1 MAQVKTKTQLTKGFN
16 ITNGTTKVAFAHLNQ
31 RVPQDEVVD
40 GGLYTVTFCL
50 QKSSKD
56 VQDFCAGYQQMAQEA
71 MQKYNVQVPDVG
83 SILRDG
89 DSYNANKRVA
99 QGKEPFDCYVN
110 SFFIKCSSQYP
121 IRMCDD
127 KGYDC
132 YALDRQGQHLKDGFT
147 GTDAYYLPTI
157 NGSLVNFRVK
167 FNVGFNNLKQT
178 FFARPYVE
186 WIQQV
191 VPGEDYSTG
200 PKPINS
206 DGNTVNVYNYNFGQ
220 SPLARQQNA
229 APQAT
234 QPQAAPQIAQPQTN
248 PYGMPQATPNVVPQ
262 APVQRMPGVNPSAI
276 PNQIPQAQPTVP
288 NMNAYV
294 QPQVAPQATQP
305 QMNPYVQVP
314 QQRQPI
320 APAMAPTNT
329 TPASYGQMVQPQM
342 ASVEDPYEIPDE
354 FFGNAPSD
362 GDMPFEV

>member
-83 SILRDG
+83 TILRDG

-110 SFFIKCSSQYP
+110 SFFIKCTSQYP

-147 GTDAYYLPTI
+147 GTDAYYLPTV

-220 SPLARQQNA
+220 SPLARQQNT
-229 APQAT
+229 APQ
-234 QPQAAPQIAQPQTN
+234 
-248 PYGMPQATPNVVPQ
+248 
-262 APVQRMPGVNPSAI
+262 VQ
-276 PNQIPQAQPTVP
+276 PNQAV
-288 NMNAYV
+288 A
-294 QPQVAPQATQP
+294 PQVAPQMAQP
-305 QMNPYVQVP
+305 QANPYVQVP
-314 QQRQPI
+314 QRQPI

-329 TPASYGQMVQPQM
+329 ASAPYGQMVQPQM
-342 ASVEDPYEIPDE
+342 APVEDPYEIPDE

-362 GDMPFEV
+362 GDMPFDV